1 MTSNFEESTWTFWRQ
16 YEKADIIFS
25 VIDSN
30 YEYMNRL
37 QVQIGRKWGM
47 IRKVEN
53 FATLFRWNFQ
63 ESEQISSSKK
73 FFIWSSEGFTTD
85 SNLSETAWR
94 APRWLSKSR
103 DALNNE
109 HGSKLSLNRFE
120 GDRRSCWKSAFF
132 GKRVLE
138 EISETLLS
146 PMSENKFT
154 VDFIYI
160 TIGKILVVCVDADCA
175 TAWELSI

>member
-73 FFIWSSEGFTTD
+73 FFIWSIEAFTAFRIYRKWREELEDDCRKVEMRWTMNTEVNRVWTG
-85 SNLSETAWR
+85 SNLIEEVAENRRCSG
-94 APRWLSKSR
+94 
-103 DALNNE
+103 NE
-109 HGSKLSLNRFE
+109 FRKKLAKHCYPPCQKISLQ
-120 GDRRSCWKSAFF
+120 SI
-132 GKRVLE
+132 L
-138 EISETLLS
+138 
-146 PMSENKFT
+146 FT
-154 VDFIYI
+154 
-160 TIGKILVVCVDADCA
+160 
-175 TAWELSI
+175 

>member
-73 FFIWSSEGFTTD
+73 FFIWSIEAFTAFRID
-85 SNLSETAWR
+85 RKWR
-94 APRWLSKSR
+94 
-103 DALNNE
+103 
-109 HGSKLSLNRFE
+109 
-120 GDRRSCWKSAFF
+120 
-132 GKRVLE
+132 E
-138 EISETLLS
+138 ELQ
-146 PMSENKFT
+146 
-154 VDFIYI
+154 D
-160 TIGKILVVCVDADCA
+160 DCRKV
-175 TAWELSI
+175 EMR

>member
-16 YEKADIIFS
+16 YENADIIFS

-63 ESEQISSSKK
+63 ESERISSSKK
-73 FFIWSSEGFTTD
+73 FFIWSIEAFTAFRID
-85 SNLSETAWR
+85 RKWR
-94 APRWLSKSR
+94 
-103 DALNNE
+103 
-109 HGSKLSLNRFE
+109 
-120 GDRRSCWKSAFF
+120 
-132 GKRVLE
+132 E
-138 EISETLLS
+138 ELQ
-146 PMSENKFT
+146 
-154 VDFIYI
+154 D
-160 TIGKILVVCVDADCA
+160 DCRKV
-175 TAWELSI
+175 EMR